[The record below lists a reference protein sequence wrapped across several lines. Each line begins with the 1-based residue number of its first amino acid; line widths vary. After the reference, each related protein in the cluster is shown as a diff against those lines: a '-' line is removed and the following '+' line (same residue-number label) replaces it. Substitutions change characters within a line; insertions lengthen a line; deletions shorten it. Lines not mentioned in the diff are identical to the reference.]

1 VAFVDGKHTGAV
13 VRQEGLL
20 LSDRQQSGDVV
31 VFDDVHIPDV
41 GAAVDLLSKV
51 YDIERLQVLPKRA
64 YAIARRK

>member
-1 VAFVDGKHTGAV
+1 

-20 LSDRQQSGDVV
+20 LADRQQPGDVV

-41 GAAVDLLSKV
+41 SAAVDLLSKV

>member
-1 VAFVDGKHTGAV
+1 V
-13 VRQEGLL
+13 VKQEGMLLADRQEA
-20 LSDRQQSGDVV
+20 GDVV

-41 GAAVDLLSKV
+41 GAAVDSLSKV